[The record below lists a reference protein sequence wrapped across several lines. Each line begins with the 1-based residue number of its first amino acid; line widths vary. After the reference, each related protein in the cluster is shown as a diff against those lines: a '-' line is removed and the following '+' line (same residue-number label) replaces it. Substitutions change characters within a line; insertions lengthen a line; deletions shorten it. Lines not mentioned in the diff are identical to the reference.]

1 MKKIISDKVVTT
13 VENQEILKKYTKDT
27 LFKFLE
33 EFCIFNV
40 GDVDVTIALNDGN
53 FFVLE
58 AGEGFDCKA
67 KICKCVVKEAGAVLK
82 FSAVAD

>member
-13 VENQEILKKYTKDT
+13 VENQEIFTKDT

-40 GDVDVTIALNDGN
+40 GDVDVTIQLNDGN

-67 KICKCVVKEAGAVLK
+67 KICKCVVKEAGATLK

>member
-13 VENQEILKKYTKDT
+13 VENEEILKKYTKDT

-33 EFCIFNV
+33 EFCIFNL
-40 GDVDVTIALNDGN
+40 GDTDVTIALNDGN

-58 AGEGFDCKA
+58 PNEGFDCKA
-67 KICKCVVKEAGAVLK
+67 KICKCVVKEAGATLK